1 MTAYPGFSQNYLV
14 EKFGLSLPVLA
25 GGLMWLA
32 DAGYVSACAR
42 AGILGF
48 ITAASFPDDDD
59 LRSEIRKCR
68 DLSNGKPF
76 GVNVSMLPK
85 LVPGERTKDILQLII
100 DEGVRVVETSGRNPE
115 EYLPMLKD
123 AGVTVIHKVPAV
135 KYALK
140 AESIGVDAVSI
151 VGAEC
156 GGHPGEE
163 MIGSMVNAILGL
175 QRLSIPYF
183 IGGGIGHGAQLIAA
197 LAMGASG
204 VVIGTRFLVAT
215 EIWAHPKYKEAL
227 IAANEGDTALI
238 MGSIRNT
245 VRALRNET
253 TDQVRQIE
261 KSESTVTIET
271 LLPYVSGKI
280 GKQAYETGD
289 VSKGVLSAGQS
300 LGMMKNIKPLGE
312 ILDDFSA
319 EANDALSRLN
329 PVKDAQR

>member
-1 MTAYPGFSQNYLV
+1 
-14 EKFGLSLPVLA
+14 
-25 GGLMWLA
+25 
-32 DAGYVSACAR
+32 
-42 AGILGF
+42 
-48 ITAASFPDDDD
+48 
-59 LRSEIRKCR
+59 
-68 DLSNGKPF
+68 
-76 GVNVSMLPK
+76 
-85 LVPGERTKDILQLII
+85 
-100 DEGVRVVETSGRNPE
+100 
-115 EYLPMLKD
+115 
-123 AGVTVIHKVPAV
+123 
-135 KYALK
+135 
-140 AESIGVDAVSI
+140 
-151 VGAEC
+151 
-156 GGHPGEE
+156 
-163 MIGSMVNAILGL
+163 
-175 QRLSIPYF
+175 
-183 IGGGIGHGAQLIAA
+183 
-197 LAMGASG
+197 MGASG

-253 TDQVRQIE
+253 TDQVREIE
-261 KSESTVTIET
+261 KSEYTVTIET